1 MKGQVR
7 LLLQRSSDRNRRRR
21 ARTCNGQKLN
31 FQTTL
36 SIRFYGTETMR
47 NNLSICLAVSIA
59 FLFALGLSRAT
70 LHKIGAQNYAYEHGV
85 VKPEILG

>member
-1 MKGQVR
+1 MAPYA
-7 LLLQRSSDRNRRRR
+7 LQNRTDRRRRRR

-47 NNLSICLAVSIA
+47 NNLSICLAVSFA
-59 FLFALGLSRAT
+59 FLFASGLWRAT
-70 LHKIGAQNYAYEHGV
+70 LHKMGAQNYAYEHGV
-85 VKPEILG
+85 DKPEILG